1 MTETVSITCIRCPI
15 GCDIEL
21 EVEDG
26 EILSMEGAGCIQGED
41 YAREEYRNPT
51 RVLPTTV
58 RVKGGV
64 LPYVPVKT
72 AEPIPKGEL
81 EAAVEELATVEVE
94 APIKLGDV
102 IVEDI
107 RGTGVAIVATRDLPA
122 AEEEPVAAD

>member
-1 MTETVSITCIRCPI
+1 MTETVEITCIRCPI
-15 GCDIEL
+15 GCEIEL

-26 EILSMEGAGCIQGED
+26 EILSMEGAGCMQGED

-81 EAAVEELATVEVE
+81 EAAVEELATVELE

-102 IVEDI
+102 VFENVC
-107 RGTGVAIVATRDLPA
+107 GTGVDVVATRDLPA
-122 AEEEPVAAD
+122 EESGSLAAD

>member
-1 MTETVSITCIRCPI
+1 MTETISITCIRCPI

-26 EILSMEGAGCIQGED
+26 EILSMEGADCIQGEE

-58 RVKGGV
+58 RVTGGV

-72 AEPIPKGEL
+72 AEPIPKGKL
-81 EAAVEELATVEVE
+81 EAAVEELATVEAE
-94 APIKLGDV
+94 APIELGDV
-102 IVEDI
+102 IVENVC
-107 RGTGVAIVATRDLPA
+107 GTGVDIVATRDLPA
-122 AEEEPVAAD
+122 EESGPIAAD